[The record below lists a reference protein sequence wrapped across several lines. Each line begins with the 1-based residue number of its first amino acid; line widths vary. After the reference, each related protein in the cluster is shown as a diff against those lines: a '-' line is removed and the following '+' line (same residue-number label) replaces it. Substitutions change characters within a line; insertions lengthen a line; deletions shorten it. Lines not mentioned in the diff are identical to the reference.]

1 MRPKDNQYKHS
12 DDYGSY
18 LVCFGDCTIEIKFV
32 GLLSEQLV
40 EKFCK
45 DLELMLG
52 VIEWQYWGFFGDLT
66 ECDDKS
72 ATTRDV
78 LVNLRNRFLEQGCIV
93 EAFTVINPAAVESIV
108 KLKTATGLEH
118 SFHGNSLFTERV
130 KAIEFIHNVLL
141 KVKNKTTK

>member
-1 MRPKDNQYKHS
+1 LSAKSNQYKHS

-18 LVCFGDCTIEIKFV
+18 LVCFGDSTIEIKFV

-45 DLELMLG
+45 DLKLMLG

-66 ECDDKS
+66 ECVEKS
-72 ATTRDV
+72 AITRYV
-78 LVNLRNRFLEQGCIV
+78 LVNLRNKFLEQGCIV

-108 KLKTATGLEH
+108 KLKTARGLGN
-118 SFHGNSLFTERV
+118 SFHGNNLFTERV
-130 KAIEFIHNVLL
+130 NAIEFIHNVLL
-141 KVKNKTTK
+141 KVKSKTTK